1 MANFFSASQEEQQE
15 ILLTFWQR
23 FKVLIIGAFLAI
35 AVIIVGRDFLISTS
49 NENDFISAT
58 LYQQYLETDDESSGN
73 QILDNYPDSIYSD
86 FVRLNEAKKNFINQE
101 IEQAIDLLEAVI
113 ANNPSSSVE
122 FNPIRAAA
130 QTRLAK
136 IYLQEEDYEKII
148 SVFGENQVLTSSM
161 YELIGDAENNLG
173 KYSEARTNYML
184 ALQNSTNQA
193 SSCLLY
199 TSPSPRD
206 GLLSRMPSSA

>member
-148 SVFGENQVLTSSM
+148 SVFGENQVLNSSM

-193 SSCLLY
+193 SRALINMKISDLE
-199 TSPSPRD
+199 
-206 GLLSRMPSSA
+206 GGEIE

>member
-49 NENDFISAT
+49 NENDFITAT

-193 SSCLLY
+193 SRALINMKISDLE
-199 TSPSPRD
+199 
-206 GLLSRMPSSA
+206 GGEIE

>member
-23 FKVLIIGAFLAI
+23 FKVLIIGAFLTI

-193 SSCLLY
+193 SRALINMKISDLE
-199 TSPSPRD
+199 
-206 GLLSRMPSSA
+206 GGEIE

>member
-23 FKVLIIGAFLAI
+23 FKVLIIGSFLAV

-49 NENDFISAT
+49 NENDFISAS
-58 LYQQYLETDDESSGN
+58 LYQKYLETDDENSGN

-101 IEQAIDLLEAVI
+101 TEQAIDLLEAVI

-161 YELIGDAENNLG
+161 YEVIGDAQNNLG

-193 SSCLLY
+193 SRALINMKISDLE
-199 TSPSPRD
+199 
-206 GLLSRMPSSA
+206 GGEIE

>member
-136 IYLQEEDYEKII
+136 IYLQEEDYEKVII
-148 SVFGENQVLTSSM
+148 VFGENQTLTSSM
-161 YELIGDAENNLG
+161 YELIGDAQNNLG

-193 SSCLLY
+193 SRALINMKISDLE
-199 TSPSPRD
+199 
-206 GLLSRMPSSA
+206 GGEIE

>member
-1 MANFFSASQEEQQE
+1 MANFSSASQEEQQE

-23 FKVLIIGAFLAI
+23 FKVLMIGAFLAI

-58 LYQQYLETDDESSGN
+58 LYLQYLETDDESSGN

-193 SSCLLY
+193 SRALINMKISDLE
-199 TSPSPRD
+199 
-206 GLLSRMPSSA
+206 GGEIE

>member
-173 KYSEARTNYML
+173 KYSEARTYYML

-193 SSCLLY
+193 SRALINMKISDLE
-199 TSPSPRD
+199 
-206 GLLSRMPSSA
+206 GGEIE

>member
-86 FVRLNEAKKNFINQE
+86 FVRLNEAKKNFIDQE

-193 SSCLLY
+193 SRALINMKISDLE
-199 TSPSPRD
+199 
-206 GLLSRMPSSA
+206 GGEIE

>member
-1 MANFFSASQEEQQE
+1 MANFSSASQEEQQE

-193 SSCLLY
+193 SRALINMKISDLE
-199 TSPSPRD
+199 
-206 GLLSRMPSSA
+206 GGEIE

>member
-73 QILDNYPDSIYSD
+73 QILDIYPDSIYSD

-122 FNPIRAAA
+122 FNPIRGAA

-161 YELIGDAENNLG
+161 YELIGDAQNNLG
-173 KYSEARTNYML
+173 RYSEARTNYML

-193 SSCLLY
+193 SRALINMKISDLE
-199 TSPSPRD
+199 
-206 GLLSRMPSSA
+206 GGEIE